1 MCTAIK
7 AYDTSWNLLTPA
19 QLSALKAGDK
29 VRFTVAGSPADQIDK
44 AQFAITAMV
53 GEVNQGTPSGDVTV
67 KKPGTDEYFFE
78 YTIPDGTKSVSVTG
92 QVHHSTLGWY

>member
-1 MCTAIK
+1 
-7 AYDTSWNLLTPA
+7 
-19 QLSALKAGDK
+19 
-29 VRFTVAGSPADQIDK
+29 
-44 AQFAITAMV
+44 MV